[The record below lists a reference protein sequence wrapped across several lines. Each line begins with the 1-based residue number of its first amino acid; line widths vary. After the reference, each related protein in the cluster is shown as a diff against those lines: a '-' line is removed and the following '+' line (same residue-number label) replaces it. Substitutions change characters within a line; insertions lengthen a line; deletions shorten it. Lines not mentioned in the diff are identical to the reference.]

1 MTSKLVLGFAV
12 AVVATFLMPVS
23 EAYAICCGGSCCF
36 IDSMC
41 RNTGDTNPDDAC
53 QVCDPSSSQTEWTT
67 MADCGGEDA
76 GMADEDAGMS
86 MPGEDMGPPAGTDMG
101 TPGTDMGTPSG
112 TDMGTSG
119 GDDDGSDDGGCSAGG
134 TGAFGGLFGL
144 LLLGLRRKKGMQ

>member
-1 MTSKLVLGFAV
+1 MLITL
-12 AVVATFLMPVS
+12 LMPAS
-23 EAYAICCGGSCCF
+23 EALARCCGASCCF
-36 IDSMC
+36 IDGMC
-41 RNTGDTNPDDAC
+41 RTTGEVNPDNSC
-53 QVCDPSSSQTEWTT
+53 EMCDPSSAGTAWTT
-67 MADCGGEDA
+67 IDGCGDDAGTGDEDA
-76 GMADEDAGMS
+76 GMSMDEDAGMS